1 MKDLIAVDNLFGGT
15 LAGAIDTFGKDSQ
28 CRMAIEEMS
37 ELTKAICKHLRNFD
51 NLSDLVEEIADVE
64 IMMAQ
69 LEIIFGCSDKVETWI
84 DYKLERL
91 QERINSYN
99 EMKQE
104 KLEGDKND
112 G

>member
-1 MKDLIAVDNLFGGT
+1 MKDLIAVDSLFGGT
-15 LAGAIDTFGKDSQ
+15 LAGAIDTFGKDNQ

-51 NLSDLVEEIADVE
+51 NLSDIVEEIADVE

-69 LEIIFGCSDKVETWI
+69 LEIIFDCSGKVETWI

-99 EMKQE
+99 EMK
-104 KLEGDKND
+104 LEGDKND